1 MTIFQYDKTF
11 EGFLSLVFESFSL
24 KVIPNQIENLE
35 FSEPC
40 LWMEKYPIETD
51 LNKSNRVWNALK
63 TKLGHDASFSIFRVH
78 LAGIAEMELALF
90 RYVCKALASSQ
101 SISDNF
107 ADPDVLAI
115 IKFDKKV
122 CREAQR
128 MLEFV
133 RFQKTGDGI
142 FFCSM
147 DPEYNV
153 LPLIINHFEKRF
165 ADQQW
170 LLYDSKRNY
179 GFYYNLENTAQV
191 TMQLNMINKHNGKVN
206 KDILAEEEV
215 LFQDLWKQ
223 YFKSTSI
230 EERKNKRLQMQH
242 MPKRYWKY
250 LTEKQS

>member
-1 MTIFQYDKTF
+1 
-11 EGFLSLVFESFSL
+11 
-24 KVIPNQIENLE
+24 
-35 FSEPC
+35 
-40 LWMEKYPIETD
+40 
-51 LNKSNRVWNALK
+51 
-63 TKLGHDASFSIFRVH
+63 LGHEASFAVFRIH
-78 LAGIAEMELALF
+78 LAGIAEMEMVLF
-90 RYVCKALASSQ
+90 RYVCKALASKQ

-115 IKFDKKV
+115 TKFDKKV

-147 DPEYNV
+147 DPEYNI
-153 LPLIINHFEKRF
+153 LPLIINHFETRF

-170 LLYDSKRNY
+170 LLYDFKRNY
-179 GFYYNLENTAQV
+179 GFYYNLEKTSQI
-191 TMQLNMINKHNGKVN
+191 TMQLDSVNKHTGKVN

-223 YFKSTSI
+223 YFKSTCI
-230 EERKNKRLQMQH
+230 EERKNKCLQMQH